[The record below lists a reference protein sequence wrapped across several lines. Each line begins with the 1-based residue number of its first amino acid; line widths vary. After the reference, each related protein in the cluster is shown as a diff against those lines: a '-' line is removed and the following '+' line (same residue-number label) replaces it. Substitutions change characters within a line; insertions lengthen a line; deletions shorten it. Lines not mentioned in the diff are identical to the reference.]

1 MQNLWILTEERP
13 KLSVIRQILDQY
25 GIEYGATINYYEEF
39 NIKPIIVNNIF
50 TFDYLVEGVIVTN
63 IENMLNSDGLIPPSI
78 DLDTINYLNE
88 QFGILKDSY
97 DAIIK
102 EYAILMDDLVDY
114 SIQRYKNIYNRLVET
129 YKKKIVTI
137 LSYIEEQEFNLSEIK
152 FSISSFLNRK

>member
-1 MQNLWILTEERP
+1 MQVTVKEKFLI
-13 KLSVIRQILDQY
+13 
-25 GIEYGATINYYEEF
+25 
-39 NIKPIIVNNIF
+39 
-50 TFDYLVEGVIVTN
+50 IVTN

-102 EYAILMDDLVDY
+102 EYAIVMDDLVDY

-129 YKKKIVTI
+129 YKKKIVSI

>member
-1 MQNLWILTEERP
+1 MQV
-13 KLSVIRQILDQY
+13 SVK
-25 GIEYGATINYYEEF
+25 ESF
-39 NIKPIIVNNIF
+39 IVIA
-50 TFDYLVEGVIVTN
+50 TN
-63 IENMLNSDGLIPPSI
+63 IENIFESDGLIPPFI
-78 DLDTINYLNE
+78 DLDTINDINE
-88 QFGILKDSY
+88 QFRVLKDSY

-152 FSISSFLNRK
+152 FSVSSFLNRK